1 MMKKLKVGYLIGL
14 SLLQLILCLK
24 FWVLQRTAAVSYSHL
39 GGASSAIPPPTAFP
53 KWEPSYQTG
62 QSSQRSYL
70 SSFLKRIVFH
80 ENFLGGHTHSNF
92 FNIRV
97 FYFENYNYKKY
108 LPPYIFRLRFLR
120 HPFNSL
126 CVSSCFTYD
135 LFCIEYLWAG
145 SHPPPQN
152 PSYTSSSQADRLGSH
167 CLQKQSELPIVLVL
181 STSGYG
187 SRLCKNQDK

>member
-39 GGASSAIPPPTAFP
+39 GGASSAILTDFCLTLSVCCRVPAAWNRLPRLHRGPCAPPPGCPPCPPPTAFP

-97 FYFENYNYKKY
+97 FYFENYNYKNY
-108 LPPYIFRLRFLR
+108 LPPPTVHLSFKIFETSIQL
-120 HPFNSL
+120 PL
-126 CVSSCFTYD
+126 CI
-135 LFCIEYLWAG
+135 LLLYL
-145 SHPPPQN
+145 
-152 PSYTSSSQADRLGSH
+152 
-167 CLQKQSELPIVLVL
+167 
-181 STSGYG
+181 
-187 SRLCKNQDK
+187 